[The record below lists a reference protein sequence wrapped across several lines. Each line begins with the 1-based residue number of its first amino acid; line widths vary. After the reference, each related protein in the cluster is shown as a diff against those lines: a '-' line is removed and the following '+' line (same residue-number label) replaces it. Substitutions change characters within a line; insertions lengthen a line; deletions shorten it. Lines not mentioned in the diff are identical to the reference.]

1 MIELTASAEQ
11 QQTHREQNF
20 IRQYTQMSLE
30 EFCGNIRRMESQGL
44 DGISLFNNVISQ
56 GLAPDFIAED
66 EVQHSRR
73 LERITTEITR
83 RFRQEGLRM
92 VLVAGPSCSGKTTT
106 FAWMPFSDRYWFST
120 LLMALSN
127 TPMLFPVSVEGSV
140 VISVSVSCLT
150 R

>member
-1 MIELTASAEQ
+1 MSELTASADGQKMYQE
-11 QQTHREQNF
+11 
-20 IRQYTQMSLE
+20 RQPEKPYNQMSLE

-83 RFRQEGLRM
+83 RFRQENLRI
-92 VLVAGPSCSGKTTT
+92 VLVAGPSCSG
-106 FAWMPFSDRYWFST
+106 
-120 LLMALSN
+120 
-127 TPMLFPVSVEGSV
+127 
-140 VISVSVSCLT
+140 
-150 R
+150 